1 MSSDFVRATC
11 RQCVC
16 VCVCARARARLCT
29 YISMCV
35 HSVHV
40 WSCCVRYTH
49 THETQPVK
57 RRVLLTHTQKHTYTV
72 CVEMHAACI
81 HMHGHFAHPYVHT
94 YTVYLHTHRR
104 HITQVCACS
113 VYYCCYYDIH
123 PQRKRGHTPSH
134 TRPHT
139 QELYHTIMQCVYLY
153 THTGRYK
160 EHTHT
165 RGDTQNT
172 DRLLILCTSLYSST
186 RVQNNK

>member
-1 MSSDFVRATC
+1 MPRCSHSGRPQSVPLYSLSPICPMESRCLRIWCVRPAGS
-11 RQCVC
+11 VC

-29 YISMCV
+29 YISVCV

-49 THETQPVK
+49 TRDTTCQK
-57 RRVLLTHTQKHTYTV
+57 TGTTSHTQKHTYTV

-123 PQRKRGHTPSH
+123 PQRKRGHTPSL
-134 TRPHT
+134 PP
-139 QELYHTIMQCVYLY
+139 Q
-153 THTGRYK
+153 
-160 EHTHT
+160 
-165 RGDTQNT
+165 
-172 DRLLILCTSLYSST
+172 
-186 RVQNNK
+186 